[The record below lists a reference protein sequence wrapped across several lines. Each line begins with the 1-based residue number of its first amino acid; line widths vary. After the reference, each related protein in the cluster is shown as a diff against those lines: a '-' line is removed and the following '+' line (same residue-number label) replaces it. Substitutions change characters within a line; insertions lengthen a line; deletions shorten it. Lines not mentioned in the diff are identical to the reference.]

1 MFGASVRDLVLVVV
15 TALALYTTTFVLVRV
30 AGRRTVSQLSAF
42 DALITIALGSV
53 LATTIVSD
61 PPSYG
66 RGAAA
71 VVTLLLLQ
79 VIVGFLRQRY
89 PRLRR
94 YLDFSPE
101 TVFENAK
108 MQADRNPL
116 GPQLTESELEAAIRA
131 GGYSDREQV
140 AVVVLESNGTF
151 SVIPKRRDVAGQ

>member
-15 TALALYTTTFVLVRV
+15 TGVALYATTFVLVRV

-42 DALITIALGSV
+42 DALVTIAVGSV
-53 LATTIVSD
+53 FATTIVSD

-79 VIVGFLRQRY
+79 VVVGLLRQRH

-101 TVFENAK
+101 TVPEHGR
-108 MQADRNPL
+108 MHADRNPL
-116 GPQLTESELEAAIRA
+116 GPQLTADELEAAIRA
-131 GGYSDREQV
+131 AGYDDRERV
-140 AVVVLESNGTF
+140 AVVVFESNGTF
-151 SVIPKRRDVAGQ
+151 SVIPKHGGAGP

>member
-15 TALALYTTTFVLVRV
+15 TGGALYATTFVLVRV

-42 DALITIALGSV
+42 DALITIAVGSV
-53 LATTIVSD
+53 FATTIVSD

-79 VIVGFLRQRY
+79 VVVGLLRQRH

-101 TVFENAK
+101 TVFEHGR
-108 MQADRNPL
+108 MQAGRNPL
-116 GPQLTESELEAAIRA
+116 GPQLTADELDAAIRA
-131 GGYSDREQV
+131 
-140 AVVVLESNGTF
+140 A
-151 SVIPKRRDVAGQ
+151 